1 MSRKLQFFNGWQIT
15 EQLSGPATGRWRATR
30 FGVSI
35 GSSTYGSLIAMI
47 EQRNRDERERQE
59 ARA

>member
-15 EQLSGPATGRWRATR
+15 EQLSGLVTGRWRATR
-30 FGVSI
+30 FGVTVSNN
-35 GSSTYGSLIAMI
+35 TYGSLIAMI